1 MVSWCSPISAS
12 MLPTVCRKVCQPTPW
27 MPNLANAGLILRL
40 STAVS
45 GTAAPTNH
53 ADVSAGLRHLLPA
66 FDINRASASGK
77 EVRVSWSRIRRSR
90 LGGGRVCE
98 LRRRTRLR
106 IALASAR
113 GQHWR
118 KRCARVAVAPV
129 LIRVQMLRIERT
141 YDLLITRHQ
150 LAKSG
155 NSQTPHLDSSI
166 LFYGRRG
173 GLEMELWGKDV

>member
-77 EVRVSWSRIRRSR
+77 EVRASWSRIRRSR

-118 KRCARVAVAPV
+118 KRCAR
-129 LIRVQMLRIERT
+129 
-141 YDLLITRHQ
+141 D
-150 LAKSG
+150 
-155 NSQTPHLDSSI
+155 
-166 LFYGRRG
+166 RG
-173 GLEMELWGKDV
+173 CAGTDPSANASDRADVRSAHYSASTGKIGE